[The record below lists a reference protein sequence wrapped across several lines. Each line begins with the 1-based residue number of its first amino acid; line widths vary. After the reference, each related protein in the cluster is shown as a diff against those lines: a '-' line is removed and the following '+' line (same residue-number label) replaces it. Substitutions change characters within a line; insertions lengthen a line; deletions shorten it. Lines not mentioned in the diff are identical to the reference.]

1 MSMKQFLP
9 LFSKLLIGCL
19 SIISI
24 AQAQISQPPS
34 MPARMNSQP
43 VTDKSLQFIQNKNQ
57 WPASVRF
64 AADLPDG
71 RLFLQDA
78 GFVYNFLDGSKLP
91 NHHSDRPVPA
101 RNATLPFKVKG
112 HAYQVT
118 FLNATKNTVKVN
130 GSDLR
135 PGLRNYYLGN
145 DPRKWASGVKSYGEV
160 SYQNLYAGV
169 AMRLYQ
175 KGTHLKYEFLL
186 QPNTN
191 PNQIKLQY
199 DGAAVALLAN
209 GDLQITTSVTTV
221 IERKPVAYQTINGQL
236 REVPCRFKLVDK
248 VLSFDFPAGYA
259 PNVPLLIDPELIF
272 SSFSGSIA
280 DNWGFTATYDN
291 DGNMYSGGATTAVG
305 FPTTVGAYDIE
316 WNGNAETN
324 LAVNGGWDIAILKY
338 NPAAS
343 GPASLV
349 YATYLG
355 GSRTDLPSSLVVN
368 TKNELMILGTT
379 SSEDYPVTAGAV
391 NSTFIG
397 DLTTENGVRVSTS
410 PLPGIGYGLGSDLII
425 SRLSADGSALLAST
439 FMGGSRNEGLLDLES
454 PLTHNY
460 GDQFR
465 SDIITDTDDNVYVV
479 SSTASADFPVKNGFQ
494 NQSGGGATDAVIF
507 KLDANL
513 SNVAWSSYLGG
524 SGTDAAYSIQLE
536 AATNS
541 IFICGG
547 TSSTALPGVAGAYR
561 PVYLGGAADGFVAKI
576 SNDGQTLQRVSYLGT
591 SSFDQAYFVQLDGTG
606 NVYLLGQT
614 RGNYPVSRGVY
625 SVDNGRQFIQ
635 KLNNNLTA
643 SILSTVFGSNDNP
656 VVTNISPTAFLVDDC
671 NRLYICGWGGDVN
684 TRAPYNN
691 GTTQGLP
698 VTANAQQATTDG
710 QDFYLMLLSSDASA
724 LEYATFIGG
733 TGERGEHVDGGT
745 SRFDKRGFV
754 YQAVC
759 GGCGATSLF
768 PTTPNAWS
776 SINPSN
782 NCNNAVFKFDFN
794 IVTARAG
801 DNETICATGEPIQ
814 LTGFSPMG
822 GTWSG
827 PGVTADGKFTP
838 NPNLIGVQTISYTV
852 ANGSCKSTATKTITV
867 EAGPEVTFTTLPP
880 RICLPNG
887 AIPLAGSITGGIFSG
902 PGVTGDVFDPAVAG
916 EGTHIITYTL
926 TNGADCPSISQQQV
940 VVNQNPAVVAGP
952 DERICS
958 GSSPMQLT
966 GFSPAGG
973 IWSGTGVS
981 PTGLFTPTA
990 DMSGTYELNYTVVT
1004 NNCSATAVK
1013 IITIDP
1019 TAQFVQ
1025 GPDQVVCADTAPFQ
1039 ITDEVP
1045 PGGTWSGN
1053 GVSPNGL
1060 FTPGPQVIG
1069 TNVLTYSVTLGTCRG
1084 TTTKTITVAP
1094 VPTIVA
1100 SAEPTECGSA
1110 TELRGYAPLTAKF
1123 INTTTGATGYLWDF
1137 GDGATSNEPV
1147 PNHIYTQEGNFKV
1160 SLTVYFG
1167 DNCQITQEIT
1177 SVITDKKQLIPNIFT
1192 PNGDGKNDTFVPG
1205 ITCLPTD
1212 LKVFNRWGQVVYDQ
1226 KNYQNTWDGKDLPEG
1241 IYYYHLTNTKGN
1253 NWKGWVEITR

>member
-1 MSMKQFLP
+1 MKQFLT
-9 LFSKLLIGCL
+9 LFSKLFIGCF
-19 SIISI
+19 SIISVT
-24 AQAQISQPPS
+24 QAQIAKPPV
-34 MPARMNSQP
+34 MPARVNSQP
-43 VTDKSLQFIQNKNQ
+43 VADKSLQFIQNKNQ

-64 AADLPDG
+64 AADVPDG
-71 RLFLQDA
+71 RLFLQDD
-78 GFVYNFLDGSKLP
+78 GFVYNFLDGSRIP
-91 NHHSDRPVPA
+91 NHHSKQAVPT
-101 RNATLPFKVKG
+101 RNTALPFKIKG
-112 HAYQVT
+112 HAYRVS
-118 FLNATKNTVKVN
+118 FLKAAKNTVKVS

-135 PGLRNYYLGN
+135 PGLRNYYLGK

-160 SYQNLYAGV
+160 TYQNLYPGV

-175 KGTHLKYEFLL
+175 KAAHLKYEFLL
-186 QPNTN
+186 QPNTD
-191 PNQIKLQY
+191 PNQIQLQY
-199 DGAAVALLAN
+199 DGATVALQAN

-221 IERKPVAYQTINGQL
+221 TERKPVAYQTINGQL
-236 REVPCRFKLVDK
+236 REVPCRFKLSGK

-259 PNVPLLIDPELIF
+259 KNLPLLIDPELLF
-272 SSFSGSIA
+272 STFSGSIA

-305 FPTTVGAYDIE
+305 FPATVGAYDIE
-316 WNGNAETN
+316 WNGNAETSSE
-324 LAVNGGWDIAILKY
+324 VNGGWDIAILKY
-338 NPAAS
+338 NPVAS
-343 GPASLV
+343 GPASLM
-349 YATYLG
+349 YATYIG

-368 TKNELMILGTT
+368 TKNELMVLGTT

-391 NSTFIG
+391 SSTFKG
-397 DLTTENGVRVSTS
+397 SNTPVS

-425 SRLSADGSALLAST
+425 SRLSADGTALLAST
-439 FMGGSRNEGLLDLES
+439 YMGGSRNEGLLDLES

-465 SDIITDTDDNVYVV
+465 SDIITDAADNVYVV
-479 SSTASADFPVKNGFQ
+479 SSTASADFPVKSAFQ
-494 NQSGGGATDAVIF
+494 SQSGGGATDAVIF

-524 SGTDAAYSIQLE
+524 SGTDAAYSIQLD
-536 AATNS
+536 ASTNS
-541 IFICGG
+541 VFICGG
-547 TSSTALPGVAGAYR
+547 TNSATLPGVAGAYR
-561 PVYLGGAADGFVAKI
+561 PEFLGGAADGFVAKI
-576 SNDGQTLQRVSYLGT
+576 SNDGQALQRVSYLGT
-591 SSFDQAYFVQLDGTG
+591 SNFDQAYFVQLDGTG

-614 RGNYPVSRGVY
+614 RGNYPVTRGVY
-625 SVDNGRQFIQ
+625 TVPNGRQFIQ

-684 TRAPYNN
+684 ARAPYSN

-698 VTANAQQATTDG
+698 VTPNAQQATTDG

-759 GGCGATSLF
+759 GGCGASSAF

-776 SINPSN
+776 SVNGSN
-782 NCNNAVFKFDFN
+782 NCNNAAFKFDFN

-801 DNETICATGEPIQ
+801 DNETVCANAAPIQ
-814 LTGFSPMG
+814 LTGFSPAG

-827 PGVTADGKFTP
+827 PGVTADGVFTP
-838 NPNLIGVQTISYTV
+838 GTNLIGVQTISYTV
-852 ANGSCKSTATKTITV
+852 ANGSCVSTATKTMTV
-867 EAGPEVTFTTLPP
+867 EAGPLATFTTLPP
-880 RICLPNG
+880 TICLPSG
-887 AIPLAGSITGGIFSG
+887 AITLAGSPAGGAFSG
-902 PGVTGDVFDPAVAG
+902 PGVSGDIFDPAVAG
-916 EGTHIITYTL
+916 VGTHTITYTL
-926 TNGADCPSISQQQV
+926 ANPTGCPSISKQQV
-940 VVNQNPAVVAGP
+940 VVNQNPEVVAGP
-952 DERICS
+952 DERFCS
-958 GSSPMQLT
+958 GSSPIQLT
-966 GFSPAGG
+966 SFSPAGG
-973 IWSGTGVS
+973 TWSGTGVS
-981 PTGLFTPTA
+981 ASGLFTPSS
-990 DMSGTYELNYTVVT
+990 DLSGSYELTYTVVT
-1004 NNCSATAVK
+1004 NNCSASAVK
-1013 IITIDP
+1013 IITIDA

-1025 GPDQVVCADTAPFQ
+1025 SPEQIVCADAAPFQ
-1039 ITDEVP
+1039 ITDAVP

-1053 GVSPNGL
+1053 GVSPSGL

-1069 TNVLTYSVTLGTCRG
+1069 TNVLTYSVTLGSCRG
-1084 TTTKTITVAP
+1084 LTTKTITVAP

-1110 TELRGYAPLTAKF
+1110 AELRGYAPLTAKF
-1123 INTTTGATGYLWDF
+1123 INTSTGATGYLWDF
-1137 GDGATSNEPV
+1137 GDGDTSNEPV
-1147 PNHIYTQEGNFKV
+1147 PNHIYTKDGNFKV
-1160 SLTVYFG
+1160 TLTVYFG

-1177 SVITDKKQLIPNIFT
+1177 TVITDKKQLIPNIFT

-1212 LKVFNRWGQVVYDQ
+1212 LKVFNRWGQVVYNQ

-1241 IYYYHLTNTKGN
+1241 IYYYQLTTTQGN
-1253 NWKGWVEITR
+1253 NWKGWVEIIR